1 MSFWHWT
8 MIVRPLWK
16 SPLSKIWCRVSC
28 REWRSRLL
36 SASIINIAK
45 TIQHNMC
52 HLYLSVLNCCENN
65 ITPLLSS
72 LRVREI
78 TAIWRAPLIWRW
90 ISTRNW
96 RTYWKLKNISINWCW
111 FLSGKCPIIISR
123 KIKRENL
130 STLNGLRTNAIIL
143 LQRIHNYLS
152 RKRTCQLYEM
162 WPGLTLNLTADAFLQ
177 GLLFHQVQ
185 PTISALSVPGHCLTV
200 ITL

>member
-16 SPLSKIWCRVSC
+16 SALSKIWCRVSY
-28 REWRSRLL
+28 REWRLRLL
-36 SASIINIAK
+36 SASIIDIAK
-45 TIQHNMC
+45 TIQHSMYL
-52 HLYLSVLNCCENN
+52 LYLSVLNCCENN

-78 TAIWRAPLIWRW
+78 TEIWRAPPVEMNLYFYVPETEEHID
-90 ISTRNW
+90 
-96 RTYWKLKNISINWCW
+96 KLVTWCW

-162 WPGLTLNLTADAFLQ
+162 WPGLTLNLTANAFLQ
-177 GLLFHQVQ
+177 DLLFHQDQ